1 MNTPHNKRTYEQE
14 QEIINEVCQ
23 LIEEGMSL
31 RKAVKKIGINHSTF
45 FKYIDNDENGESNM
59 RKAQYARAMELRA
72 EFMADEI
79 LDISDDSSNDT
90 IYTEKGEIENKE
102 WTNRSKLRVDSR
114 KWLLSKLMPKKYGD
128 KIDVTSDGEK
138 VTTSANIVVNVV
150 PPNDEE

>member
-45 FKYIDNDENGESNM
+45 FKYIDNDENAESNL
-59 RKAQYARAMELRA
+59 RKAQYARATELRA
-72 EFMADEI
+72 EAMADEI

-102 WTNRSKLRVDSR
+102 WTNRSRLRVDSR

-138 VTTSANIVVNVV
+138 VTTSASIVVNVV
-150 PPNDEE
+150 PPNDEG